1 MLIAILVLNIAFFVA
16 TVAAYCNPP
25 KPPATRVAPIL
36 EDEDPPTE
44 AATPRP

>member
-1 MLIAILVLNIAFFVA
+1 MLIALLILTVTGWVA
-16 TVAAYCNPP
+16 SVAAYCNPT

-44 AATPRP
+44 VATPRP